1 MTPLA
6 LAAWAWALLGVA
18 AFLAAGLLLWAVVG
32 AAGAPADGVRRLVQA
47 ASLRRSD
54 HRGVELPPEVPEEP
68 DGGREPGAESAPGPP
83 QRRS

>member
-1 MTPLA
+1 M
-6 LAAWAWALLGVA
+6 
-18 AFLAAGLLLWAVVG
+18 
-32 AAGAPADGVRRLVQA
+32 RRLVQA